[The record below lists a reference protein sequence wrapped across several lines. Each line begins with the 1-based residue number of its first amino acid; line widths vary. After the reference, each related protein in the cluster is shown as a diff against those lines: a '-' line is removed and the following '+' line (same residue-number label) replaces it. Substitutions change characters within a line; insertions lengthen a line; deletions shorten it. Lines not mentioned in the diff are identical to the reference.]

1 MREAG
6 REPVRVAGVRVHLS
20 HGLSASGGRT
30 IKLHGTTEANTEQ
43 RGQVRCLSLCAA
55 RPTPFPAKSVQTI
68 GARAS
73 ILVAEYAEM
82 KNEYVYSSG
91 IHGKK

>member
-1 MREAG
+1 MSEGG
-6 REPVRVAGVRVHLS
+6 REGARAQLPVRAAGVRVHLS

-68 GARAS
+68 GALRRSA
-73 ILVAEYAEM
+73 IVKYRYNRT
-82 KNEYVYSSG
+82 K
-91 IHGKK
+91 